1 MPRSFIIP
9 RLLIVAV
16 VGVLVLAAGGQGAS
30 AAPPELKKLHILAV
44 LDTQASE
51 LLPSLKLDET
61 RLIGLWRQTI
71 PADRYTLTMLKGKQ
85 ATRGGLLDQIRALAV
100 QPDEGLVVY
109 YGGHGATDTNTK
121 QHYFDFSD
129 RKPLFRR
136 EVLRAMEA
144 KGPALAVL
152 LSDCCSTPKKLKDL
166 AVTRAVP
173 APSAQTLHP
182 TVRSLFFQSRGTVD
196 VTAATDNASWGD
208 SLNGGLFTRALE
220 KLLLTPVAKLDGNH
234 DGLVSWTEFFPHLQR
249 ETRLLFASWR
259 KEMTA
264 RGERIDG
271 GDQVPHLFEHRL
283 AVVGIENGTA
293 GPLAYQV
300 RWPGQGAWAEVTLQ
314 PGEQRMHRT
323 LLVDGDTPPRLEA
336 KFTGVR
342 KAQELA
348 AGLWTGV
355 GEPAEA
361 PKLYRIRPRN

>member
-1 MPRSFIIP
+1 MPRSFVIP
-9 RLLIVAV
+9 RLLVVAA
-16 VGVLVLAAGGQGAS
+16 VGVLVLTAGGPWAS
-30 AAPPELKKLHILAV
+30 AASPELRKIHILTV

-51 LLPSLKLDET
+51 LAPSLMLDER
-61 RLIGLWRQTI
+61 RLRDLWRQTI
-71 PADRYTLTMLKGKQ
+71 PADRYTLTVLKGKQ
-85 ATRGGLLDQIRALAV
+85 ATRGVFLDQIRALAV

-109 YGGHGATDTNTK
+109 YGGHGATDTRTK
-121 QHYFDFSD
+121 QHFFDFSD
-129 RKPLFRR
+129 GKPLFRQ

-152 LSDCCSTPKKLKDL
+152 LSDCCSTPKKLKEL
-166 AVTRAVP
+166 ATTRAVP
-173 APSAQTLHP
+173 APPAQSLHP

-196 VTAATDNASWGD
+196 VTAATDNASWSD
-208 SLNGGLFTRALE
+208 SLQGGLFTRSLD
-220 KLLLTPVAKLDGNH
+220 KLLLAPVSDRDKQLT
-234 DGLVSWTEFFPHLQR
+234 WTEFFPRLQR
-249 ETRLLFASWR
+249 ETRLLFDSWR
-259 KEMTA
+259 KDMTA
-264 RGERIDG
+264 RGERIDSRN
-271 GDQVPHLFEHRL
+271 QVPHLFEHRL

-300 RWPGQGAWAEVTLQ
+300 RWPGQAAWAEVTLQ

-323 LLVDGDTPPRLEA
+323 LLADGDTPPRLEA

-342 KAQELA
+342 KPQELT